1 MLSPPHREAVQL
13 GRSLR
18 ETQGVTAEER
28 EGVRASARVRSERE
42 PGRPREARVDVAAL
56 AAARELV
63 CEVGYADTTIDGIAR
78 RAGVSRTAIYRRWPS
93 KALIVH
99 EAVFPASDLR
109 LHLAVTGDLG
119 ADLRALVFGLAAL
132 FERPEILAAMP
143 GLMADAVADA
153 RLREAFQGGLESV
166 VQEELSAMLGEAR
179 EGISAET
186 VLHLVTGAM
195 LFRAATRGLDS
206 LEELAA
212 ELTLILQRA
221 CLR

>member
-1 MLSPPHREAVQL
+1 M
-13 GRSLR
+13 
-18 ETQGVTAEER
+18 
-28 EGVRASARVRSERE
+28 
-42 PGRPREARVDVAAL
+42 DVAAL

-109 LHLAVTGDLG
+109 LHLSVTGDLG
-119 ADLRALVFGLAAL
+119 EDLRALVFGLAAL

-143 GLMADAVADA
+143 GLMADAVADV

-179 EGISAET
+179 EGITAET

-195 LFRAATRGLDS
+195 LFRAATRGTDS
-206 LEELAA
+206 LEQLAA
-212 ELTLILQRA
+212 ELTVILQRA
-221 CLR
+221 CL